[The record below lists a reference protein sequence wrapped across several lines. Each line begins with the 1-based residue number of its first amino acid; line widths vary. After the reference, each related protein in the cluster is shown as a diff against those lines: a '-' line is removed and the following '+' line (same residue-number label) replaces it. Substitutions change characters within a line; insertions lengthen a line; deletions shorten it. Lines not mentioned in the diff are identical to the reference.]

1 MTSPTDLTRRRLLGS
16 VGALGAAMP
25 FASVSAADLQEAGR
39 LRSMAKSPAG
49 AKPWLG
55 LNAPDPSV
63 RETFP
68 EVTVRYLEAMDAKL
82 ARMSP
87 RQIAARVKELSAADE
102 HWRRRKCISLR
113 AAEGV
118 MGTASQSL
126 LNSSLATRVSE
137 GFPGDKSFPGIRGTD
152 EYLDEVEAT
161 LIFQLRRLFGA
172 KYIEWRPLSNSM
184 ANAMPYLV
192 LTRPGDVVL
201 AQSWIGGGANA
212 ANTPNGPGGL
222 KDLVFLEM
230 PFHDNYQHDVEGI
243 RRLARAA
250 RPKIIVAGGGYVLFP
265 YPLREL
271 RSIADEVGAMLMYD
285 AAHLA
290 ILIAGGVF
298 QQPLREGAD
307 VMTMST
313 HKAFGG
319 PVGGVIL
326 TNDAAIAA
334 PIMHRTVNGFLQ
346 TRDAN
351 KLVAASHAVAEVT
364 EFGAQCAGQMVK
376 NAQALAAALADEG
389 FKPLARDQGYTR
401 THQVIVDVEDEGP
414 KKVRAACMASNILVQ
429 GANLAREA
437 TRKDVAD
444 GIPLGLRLSAAEIT
458 RLGMLEPQ
466 MKLVAR
472 FMRRAV
478 AGEPSERLSAEIE
491 EFLKDYQTV
500 RYTF

>member
-1 MTSPTDLTRRRLLGS
+1 MSSPTDLARRRLLAS
-16 VGALGAAMP
+16 VGALGAVMP
-25 FASVSAADLQEAGR
+25 LVPASAADLRESAH
-39 LRSMAKSPAG
+39 LRSL
-49 AKPWLG
+49 AKPWVG
-55 LNAPDPSV
+55 LDDPDPSA
-63 RETFP
+63 REVFP
-68 EVTVRYLEAMDAKL
+68 EASIQYLQSMDARL
-82 ARMSP
+82 AKMSP
-87 RQIAARVKELSAADE
+87 RQIAARVRELSDADE

-113 AAEGV
+113 AAEGI
-118 MGTASQSL
+118 MGATSQRL

-137 GFPGDKSFPGIRGTD
+137 GFPGDKQYPGIRGTD
-152 EYLDEVEAT
+152 VYIDEVEAT

-172 KYIEWRPLSNSM
+172 KYVEWRPLSNSM

-192 LTRPGDVVL
+192 LTKPGDVVL

-212 ANTPNGPGGL
+212 ANTPHGPGGL

-230 PFHDNYQHDVEGI
+230 PFRDNYQHDVEGI

-265 YPLREL
+265 YPLRDL
-271 RSIADEVGAMLMYD
+271 RAIADEVGAWLMYD

-298 QQPLREGAD
+298 QQPLQEGAD

-319 PVGGVIL
+319 PVGGVVL
-326 TNDAAIAA
+326 TNDPAIAA
-334 PIMHRTVNGFLQ
+334 PIMHRTVNGFVQ

-351 KLVAASHAVAEVT
+351 KLVAASHAVAEAT
-364 EFGAQCAGQMVK
+364 EFGAKCASQMVK
-376 NAQALAAALADEG
+376 NAQALAVALESEG

-414 KKVRAACMASNILVQ
+414 KKVRAACMACNILVQ
-429 GANLAREA
+429 GANLTREA
-437 TRKDVAD
+437 TRNNA
-444 GIPLGLRLSAAEIT
+444 GESIPLGLRLSSAEIT

-466 MKLVAR
+466 MKVVAR

-478 AGEPSERLSAEIE
+478 AGEPSDRLASEIE
-491 EFLKDYQTV
+491 EFLEDYQTV

>member
-1 MTSPTDLTRRRLLGS
+1 VTTPTDLTRRRLLGS
-16 VGALGAAMP
+16 VGALAAAVP
-25 FASVSAADLQEAGR
+25 FASVSAADLQEARR
-39 LRSMAKSPAG
+39 LRSMAK
-49 AKPWLG
+49 PWVG
-55 LNAPDPSV
+55 IDAPDPSV

-68 EVTVRYLEAMDAKL
+68 EVSVQYLQAMDAKL

-113 AAEGV
+113 AAEGI
-118 MGTASQSL
+118 MGATSQSL

-137 GFPGDKSFPGIRGTD
+137 GFPGDKNFPGIRGTD
-152 EYLDEVEAT
+152 EYIDEVEAT
-161 LIFQLRRLFGA
+161 LIYQLRRLFGA
-172 KYIEWRPLSNSM
+172 KYVEWRPLSNSM

-192 LTRPGDVVL
+192 LTKPGDVVL
-201 AQSWIGGGANA
+201 AQSWVGGGANA

-230 PFHDNYQHDVEGI
+230 PFRENYEHDVEGI

-265 YPLREL
+265 YPLRDL
-271 RSIADEVGAMLMYD
+271 RSIADEVGAKLMYD

-298 QQPLREGAD
+298 QNPLQEGAD

-319 PVGGVIL
+319 PVGGVVL
-326 TNDAAIAA
+326 TNDVAIAA

-351 KLVAASHAVAEVT
+351 KLVAASYAIAEAT
-364 EFGAQCAGQMVK
+364 EFGAQCASQMVK
-376 NAQALAAALADEG
+376 NAQALAAALEGEG
-389 FKPLARDQGYTR
+389 FKPIAGDRGYTR
-401 THQVIVDVEDEGP
+401 THQVIVDVEDQGP
-414 KKVRAACMASNILVQ
+414 KQVRAACMACNILVQ
-429 GANLAREA
+429 GANLAKER
-437 TRKDVAD
+437 TRNDVAE

-466 MKLVAR
+466 MKSVAR

-478 AGEPSERLSAEIE
+478 AGEPSERLAAEIE
-491 EFLKDYQTV
+491 EFLGDYQTV

>member
-16 VGALGAAMP
+16 VAALGAAVP
-25 FASVSAADLQEAGR
+25 FVPASAADLQEARR
-39 LRSMAKSPAG
+39 LRSMV
-49 AKPWLG
+49 KPWVG
-55 LNAPDPSV
+55 LDVPDPSV

-68 EVTVRYLEAMDAKL
+68 EVSVKYLEAVDAKL
-82 ARMSP
+82 AQMSP
-87 RQIAARVKELSAADE
+87 RQVAARVKELSAADE

-113 AAEGV
+113 AAEGI
-118 MGTASQSL
+118 MGATSQSL

-137 GFPGDKSFPGIRGTD
+137 GFPGDKNFPGIRGTD
-152 EYLDEVEAT
+152 EYIDEVEAT

-172 KYIEWRPLSNSM
+172 KYVEWRPLSNSM

-192 LTRPGDVVL
+192 LTKPGDVVL
-201 AQSWIGGGANA
+201 AQSWVGGGANA

-230 PFHDNYQHDVEGI
+230 PFLDNYEHDVEGI
-243 RRLARAA
+243 RRLARGA

-265 YPLREL
+265 YPLRDL
-271 RSIADEVGAMLMYD
+271 RSIADEVGAKLMYD

-298 QQPLREGAD
+298 QQPLKEGAD

-319 PVGGVIL
+319 PVGGVVL

-351 KLVAASHAVAEVT
+351 KLVAASHAIAEAT
-364 EFGAQCAGQMVK
+364 EFGAECAGQMVK
-376 NAQALAAALADEG
+376 NAQALAAALEGEG
-389 FKPLARDQGYTR
+389 FKPIARDHGYTR

-414 KKVRAACMASNILVQ
+414 KKVRAACMACNILVQ
-429 GANLAREA
+429 GANLAKEA
-437 TRKDVAD
+437 TRKDVAE

-478 AGEPSERLSAEIE
+478 VGEPSERLAAEIE